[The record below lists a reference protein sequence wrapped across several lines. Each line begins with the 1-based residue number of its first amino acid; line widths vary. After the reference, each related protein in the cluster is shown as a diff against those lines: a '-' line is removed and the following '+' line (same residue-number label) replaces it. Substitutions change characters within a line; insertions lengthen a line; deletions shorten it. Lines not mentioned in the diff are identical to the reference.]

1 VDATLVGGLLV
12 LALIDSTSIG
22 TLVIPIWLLLS
33 ATRPPVQRLV
43 GYLATIAGFYLLVG
57 VGLVLVAD
65 AGLQRFGDLA
75 NRPAVLW
82 VQLVVGVG
90 LFALSWRYD
99 SGRRRKRGEPDR
111 ATRWRARVLHDPD
124 SSQGLV
130 RLALTAGALE
140 LLTMLP
146 YLAAVG
152 LLASAG
158 LSPVWYLP
166 LLLGYC
172 VVMVLPALVLVGLRV
187 AAQDRLEGPLRR
199 LDNFLSR
206 HADSAIGW
214 VMAIAGFLI
223 ARDAAVRLWWPQLLG
238 SA

>member
-1 VDATLVGGLLV
+1 MDVTLVGGLLV

-22 TLVIPIWLLLS
+22 TLVIPVWLLLS
-33 ATRPPVQRLV
+33 AARPPVPRLL
-43 GYLATIAGFYLLVG
+43 GYLATIAGFYLVVG

-65 AGLQRFGDLA
+65 AGLQRFEDLA
-75 NRPAVLW
+75 DRPVVLW

-111 ATRWRARVLHDPD
+111 ATRWRARVLQDPD
-124 SSQGLV
+124 ASRGLT

-166 LLLGYC
+166 LLAGYC

-187 AAQDRLEGPLRR
+187 AVQDRLQAPLRR
-199 LDNFLSR
+199 LDNFMSR

-214 VMAIAGFLI
+214 VMAIAGILVV
-223 ARDAAVRLWWPQLLG
+223 RDAAARLWWPQLLG
-238 SA
+238 GA

>member
-1 VDATLVGGLLV
+1 MDVTLLGGLVV

-33 ATRPPVQRLV
+33 ADHPPVQRLLS
-43 GYLATIAGFYLLVG
+43 YLVTIAFFYLLVG
-57 VGLVLVAD
+57 VVLVFVVD
-65 AGLQRFGDLA
+65 AGLQTFGDLA

-82 VQLVVGVG
+82 LQLIVGIG
-90 LFALSWRYD
+90 LFALCWRYD
-99 SGRRRKRGEPDR
+99 SARRRKRGEPDR
-111 ATRWRARVLHDPD
+111 ATRWRDRVLHDPA
-124 SSQGLV
+124 STPRLV

-152 LLASAG
+152 LLASAE
-158 LSPVWYLP
+158 LLPVWYLP
-166 LLLGYC
+166 LLVGYC
-172 VVMVLPALVLVGLRV
+172 TVMVLPALVLVGLCV
-187 AAQDRLEGPLRR
+187 AAQDRLQVPLQR
-199 LDNFLSR
+199 LDSFLSR

-214 VMAIAGFLI
+214 VMGIAGFLV

-238 SA
+238 GS

>member
-1 VDATLVGGLLV
+1 VGGVVV

-33 ATRPPVQRLV
+33 ADRPPVPRLL
-43 GYLATIAGFYLLVG
+43 GYLATIAGFYLVVG
-57 VGLVLVAD
+57 VILTLAAD
-65 AGLQRFGDLA
+65 AGARRLGELA
-75 NRPAVLW
+75 DRPVVLW
-82 VQLVVGVG
+82 LQLLVGVG

-99 SGRRRKRGEPDR
+99 SARRRKRGEPDR

-124 SSQGLV
+124 SASGLV

-152 LLASAG
+152 LLAAAD
-158 LSPVWYLP
+158 LSPAWYLA
-166 LLLGYC
+166 LLAGYC
-172 VVMVLPALVLVGLRV
+172 IVMVLPALVLVGLRV
-187 AAQDRLEGPLRR
+187 AAQDRIEAPLRR
-199 LDNFLSR
+199 LDGFLSR

-214 VMAIAGFLI
+214 VMAIAGFLV
-223 ARDAAVRLWWPQLLG
+223 AQDAAARLWWPRAVAG
-238 SA
+238 

>member
-1 VDATLVGGLLV
+1 MDATLVGGLLV

-22 TLVIPIWLLLS
+22 TLVIPIRLLLS
-33 ATRPPVQRLV
+33 ATRPPVQRLL
-43 GYLATIAGFYLLVG
+43 GYLATIAGFYLVVG
-57 VGLVLVAD
+57 VALVLVAD

-130 RLALTAGALE
+130 RLA
-140 LLTMLP
+140 
-146 YLAAVG
+146 
-152 LLASAG
+152 
-158 LSPVWYLP
+158 
-166 LLLGYC
+166 
-172 VVMVLPALVLVGLRV
+172 
-187 AAQDRLEGPLRR
+187 
-199 LDNFLSR
+199 
-206 HADSAIGW
+206 
-214 VMAIAGFLI
+214 
-223 ARDAAVRLWWPQLLG
+223 
-238 SA
+238 

>member
-1 VDATLVGGLLV
+1 MHVTLVGGLLV

-33 ATRPPVQRLV
+33 AARPPVHRLL
-43 GYLATIAGFYLLVG
+43 GYLATIAGFYLGVG

-65 AGLQRFGDLA
+65 AGLRQLGDLA
-75 NRPAVLW
+75 NRPVVLW
-82 VQLVVGVG
+82 VQLLVGVG
-90 LFALSWRYD
+90 LFARSWRYD

-111 ATRWRARVLHDPD
+111 ATRWRARVLHDPGAAR
-124 SSQGLV
+124 GLV

-158 LSPVWYLP
+158 LSPVSYLP
-166 LLLGYC
+166 LLAGYC
-172 VVMVLPALVLVGLRV
+172 VVMVLPALVH
-187 AAQDRLEGPLRR
+187 RR
-199 LDNFLSR
+199 LPHRPRRRRPALV
-206 HADSAIGW
+206 AP
-214 VMAIAGFLI
+214 
-223 ARDAAVRLWWPQLLG
+223 AAWQRMT
-238 SA
+238 